1 MVVDKRTKYPDVEM
15 VYSTAFASTKET
27 LKKIFATYG
36 TPIQLETDNGPPF
49 NSKDFS
55 EFAIEEGFKHHRITP
70 LHPRANG
77 EAESFMKMVNKT
89 EQRAHAQKVSIKIAM
104 QEMLTGYRSTPHPA
118 TGITPYEGMMNR
130 QVRTKLDHHPGT
142 LEKSYDDLYV
152 NEKDR
157 RYKRKAKENAENR
170 NTKEHSFEVN
180 DYVLLQQPKVNKWST
195 IYEPVPYII
204 YKVCG
209 STISARRITDGR
221 EICRNS
227 SYFKRVDRPIQRS
240 HQTSN
245 VTTNEIMTE
254 DRRGSILRRS
264 KVYNENDTSI
274 RGDSEP
280 SGQDNAPDEGELQQ
294 QDQPQPD
301 VEERAENPADPV
313 GRPQRQRRL
322 PMRLNDYILY

>member
-1 MVVDKRTKYPDVEM
+1 MDEILNLIESVSE
-15 VYSTAFASTKET
+15 
-27 LKKIFATYG
+27 
-36 TPIQLETDNGPPF
+36 
-49 NSKDFS
+49 DFPS
-55 EFAIEEGFKHHRITP
+55 YFFKHRRITP
-70 LHPRANG
+70 LHPRAND
-77 EAESFMKMVNKT
+77 EAESFMKMVKKT

-104 QEMLTGYRSTPHPA
+104 QEMLTDYRSTPHPA

-130 QVRTKLDHHPGT
+130 QVRTKLDHHLGT

-157 RYKRKAKENAENR
+157 RLKRKAKENAENR

-180 DYVLLQQPKVNKWST
+180 DYVFRQQPKVNKWST
-195 IYEPVPYII
+195 IYEPVPYI
-204 YKVCG
+204 
-209 STISARRITDGR
+209 ISARRITDGR

-264 KVYNENDTSI
+264 KVYNENDNPI

-301 VEERAENPADPV
+301 VEESANPAHPV